1 MGLYSKKNQKDGVKM
16 DANRSIDRLKNV
28 LVQDKEQNPVKIM
41 GILKNDIT
49 KLLSNYMEVDGDDVD
64 VNLLVNNNGSYDL
77 VIKSVVRR
85 VKVIQTFVG

>member
-1 MGLYSKKNQKDGVKM
+1 M

-49 KLLSNYMEVDGDDVD
+49 KLLSNYMEVDGDDID

>member
-1 MGLYSKKNQKDGVKM
+1 M

>member
-1 MGLYSKKNQKDGVKM
+1 M
-16 DANRSIDRLKNV
+16 DANRSIDRLKSV

-49 KLLSNYMEVDGDDVD
+49 KLLSNYMEVDGDDID